1 VGYLVEDQHA
11 LEGGG
16 VDVHAVAEAFLVD
29 AGVELELALLALPE
43 AEEVAASL
51 DDDFLLVLA
60 EVDDVEVR
68 VVQRYDEQRVRVEAG
83 HLGDFFLAQADGF
96 FGRLRASAVCSDLE
110 ERDEAFVVAHH
121 VEPLVDVVDRGDL
134 AVLQLEDFVR
144 PEYVHRVDVH
154 ALADYSPAD
163 YCRDG

>member
-1 VGYLVEDQHA
+1 MGYLVEDQHA

-60 EVDDVEVR
+60 EVDDVQVR
-68 VVQRYDEQRVRVEAG
+68 VLQRRDEQRVRVQTG
-83 HLGDFFLAQADGF
+83 HFGDFFLAQPDGF
-96 FGRLRASAVCSDLE
+96 FGCLRAAAICPDLVQG
-110 ERDEAFVVAHH
+110 DEAFVVAHD
-121 VEPLVDVVDRGDL
+121 VQPLVDVVDRGDL
-134 AVLQLEDFVR
+134 GVLDLEDFVR
-144 PEYVHRVDVH
+144 LEHVHRVDVH
-154 ALADYSPAD
+154 PLTD
-163 YCRDG
+163 YCLRM